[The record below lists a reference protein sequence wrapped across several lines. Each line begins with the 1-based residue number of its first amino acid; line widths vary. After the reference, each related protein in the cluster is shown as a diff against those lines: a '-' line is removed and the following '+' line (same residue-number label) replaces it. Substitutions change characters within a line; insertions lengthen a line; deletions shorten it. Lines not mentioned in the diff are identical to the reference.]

1 MKRMAL
7 TLALLSGLV
16 LGGVAITSA
25 ADAAPSRSRD
35 LRGPQEVRGADGEVV
50 RDGKAMTPEEQKT
63 LGMAEAPAV
72 AQRAGAN
79 CSVVDAIATGGGK
92 ATIDGKQVDVKTYE
106 VACSEGL
113 GYLLED
119 RGAAGAKAFDCI
131 QVATNAA
138 AAAAA
143 PAAAPATPAR
153 RGAAAA
159 PAAPA
164 VPTCA
169 LPANANPGAS
179 IQPIVTQSGARCT
192 VTNAVFLGYSP
203 GSQLNRYEVACSE
216 GLGYIIDRP
225 ATGAAKATDCLA
237 ADAGGFDCRLTPKA
251 TRTAFIAR
259 IAAGSNRPC
268 TVADGRYMGASA
280 SGAAYYEVACGGTQG
295 YVLETKNGAF
305 VRAFDCLEAA
315 GIGEGCKLT
324 NISAVVEQREGAYL
338 QALRAKGIPCNGTE
352 FRLLGKDSRQ
362 RDVVEFTCSD
372 RPTGLVAFIPQAGA
386 PSTDITSFDCFEAE
400 GRSLKCQLT
409 THEQLAARL
418 VPTMAAKNCD
428 VSNFAVRGAS
438 ETDGLVVE
446 VACRNSEAK
455 GYIIDLP
462 ENRGPYTTANS
473 CAQAA
478 SRGSEPCRLPEN
490 R

>member
-35 LRGPQEVRGADGEVV
+35 LRGPQEVRGTDGQVL
-50 RDGKAMTPEEQKT
+50 RDGKAMTPEEAKAA
-63 LGMAEAPAV
+63 GMAEAPAV
-72 AQRAGAN
+72 VTRAGAT
-79 CSVVDAIATGGGK
+79 CTVVDALATGGGK
-92 ATIDGKQVDVKTYE
+92 ATIDGKPIDIKTYE

-119 RGAAGAKAFDCI
+119 RGTTAKAFDCI
-131 QVATNAA
+131 QVASNAA

-153 RGAAAA
+153 RGAAVAA
-159 PAAPA
+159 PAAL
-164 VPTCA
+164 PTCA
-169 LPANANPGAS
+169 LPANANPKAS
-179 IQPIVTQSGARCT
+179 FQPIVSSSGARCT
-192 VTNAVFLGYSP
+192 VTDVAFLGFSP

-225 ATGAAKATDCLA
+225 VSGAAKATDCLA
-237 ADAGGFDCRLTPKA
+237 ADAGGFDCKLTPKA
-251 TRTAFIAR
+251 NRTAFIAR

-324 NISAVVEQREGAYL
+324 NISAAVEQREGIYL

-352 FRLLGKDSRQ
+352 FRMLGTDSRQ

-372 RPTGLVAFIPQAGA
+372 RPAGLVAFIPKAGS
-386 PSTDITSFDCFEAE
+386 PTTDITNFDCFEAE

-409 THEQLAARL
+409 THAQLAARL

>member
-25 ADAAPSRSRD
+25 ADAAPRSRD
-35 LRGPQEVRGADGEVV
+35 LRGAQEVRGADGEVI
-50 RDGKAMTPEEQKT
+50 RDGKALTPEEAKAT
-63 LGMAEAPAV
+63 GMAESPAV
-72 AQRAGAN
+72 VARAGAT
-79 CSVVDAIATGGGK
+79 CTVVDAMATGGGK
-92 ATIDGKQVDVKTYE
+92 ATIDGKPVDVKTYE

-143 PAAAPATPAR
+143 PAAAPAAPAR

-159 PAAPA
+159 PAPA
-164 VPTCA
+164 AIPTCA
-169 LPANANPGAS
+169 LPANANPTAS
-179 IQPIVTQSGARCT
+179 FQPIVTGSGARCT
-192 VTNAVFLGYSP
+192 VTNVAFMGYSP
-203 GSQLNRYEVACSE
+203 ASQLNRYEVACSE

-225 ATGAAKATDCLA
+225 LTGPANSFDCLS
-237 ADAGGFDCRLTPKA
+237 ADAGGLDCKLTPKA
-251 TRTAFIAR
+251 QRTAFIAA
-259 IAAGSNRPC
+259 IAARANRPC
-268 TVADGRYMGASA
+268 TVADGRFMGASA
-280 SGAAYYEVACGGTQG
+280 SGAQFYEVACGGAQG

-338 QALRAKGIPCNGTE
+338 QALRAKGIACNGTE

-478 SRGSEPCRLPEN
+478 ARGSEPCRLPEN